1 MKMSVF
7 ISALLAVIP
16 SMAIAA
22 SDCQVVEYPDHN
34 EVVCV
39 GDEKAAPATPS
50 PTPQRSEP
58 PTRSD
63 NVITTDESSTPAS
76 SPKTSDPVDIP
87 TRAQSVIPTT
97 PIPSK
102 GPGAVIINRQGRST
116 QTNQQDLQNAID
128 ARKAIIMEHNQAPA
142 AK

>member
-1 MKMSVF
+1 MKLF
-7 ISALLAVIP
+7 ISVLLVLMP
-16 SMAIAA
+16 CSAIAA

-39 GDEKAAPATPS
+39 GDEKAEPSTQS
-50 PTPQRSEP
+50 PTPQRTDLP
-58 PTRSD
+58 ARND
-63 NVITTDESSTPAS
+63 NSITTDESSTQAS
-76 SPKTSDPVDIP
+76 SPKTSAPADIP
-87 TRAQSVIPTT
+87 TRDQSVIPTT

-128 ARKAIIMEHNQAPA
+128 ARKKLIMEHNQDPTV
-142 AK
+142 K